1 MKILVPVL
9 AFSSAGGMRVL
20 SKLSST
26 LIEQGHQV
34 ELLGPHDINEPYY
47 PTLAKVRSFKN
58 YFNFLPVVR
67 GIFNLVGIFLFVLR
81 HRKDYDIFL
90 ANYNLTAFPVSLAAL
105 GSGKGFYYVQAYE
118 PEFYNRKTVV
128 GFLSYLMASVSYI
141 LPLKRIVN
149 GAIYTNYKLLSSQYV
164 VEPGIDLDVYRF
176 SPKAMDKSEIILG
189 CIGRELAWKGTYEII
204 EAVKSVREATGK
216 NLILNVAFELPK
228 TVNLE
233 NYNFVRMYNPH
244 GDVNLAAFYRGVDL
258 FIATG
263 LLQDGAFHYP
273 CLESLASGCAV
284 ISNYGPATESNSL
297 YLIGVT
303 KEKIA
308 QQILRYLQL
317 DEADLMRMRE
327 YAKSDV
333 KAYGWSEIA
342 QKMVDSFAR
351 LSK

>member
-1 MKILVPVL
+1 MKILIPVL

-47 PTLAKVRSFKN
+47 PTLAKIRTFRN
-58 YFNFLPVVR
+58 YFNYLPVVR
-67 GIFNLVGIFLFVLR
+67 GLFNLFGMFLFVLK
-81 HRKDYDIFL
+81 HRKEYDVFL

-118 PEFYNRKTVV
+118 PEFYNRKSII
-128 GFLSYLMASVSYI
+128 GFLGFLMASVSYF

-149 GAIYTNYKLLSSQYV
+149 GAIYKNYKLLNATQV
-164 VEPGIDLDVYRF
+164 VEPGIDLEVYRF
-176 SPKAMDKSEIILG
+176 SPKVRDESTIVLG

-204 EAVKSVREATGK
+204 EAVKFVRDATGK

-228 TVNLE
+228 TVDLA
-233 NYNFVRMYNPH
+233 NYEFVRMFSPH
-244 GDVNLAAFYRGVDL
+244 GDDNLAAFYREADL
-258 FIATG
+258 FIAIG

-273 CLESLASGCAV
+273 CLESLASGCTV
-284 ISNYGPATESNSL
+284 ISNYGPATDSNSL
-297 YLIGVT
+297 YFSNVT

-317 DEADLMRMRE
+317 DESELKSMRAH
-327 YAKSDV
+327 AKNDV
-333 KAYGWSEIA
+333 TLYGWSEIA
-342 QKMVDSFAR
+342 KKMVESFAR
-351 LSK
+351 LNK